1 MELVIR
7 SAENIDRD
15 FVLFLIN
22 KIIPG
27 RFISMINPQK
37 LKKWDEFLFKNNLSG
52 FNLGSIK
59 TTEQLLKYAI
69 QNLIFSSY
77 GGDFT
82 ISLDATKTIQGTNT
96 KISAVCRLINYG
108 NTEISGLGI
117 FSDVFNKVRKELE
130 LYKNM
135 YTMGIR

>member
-37 LKKWDEFLFKNNLSG
+37 LKKWDEFLFKSNLSG

-69 QNLIFSSY
+69 QNLTFSSY